1 MIKLYDYY
9 RSSASFRVRIALNL
23 KGLDYEIIPVH
34 LVNNG
39 GEQFYADYQAK
50 NPQSLVPTLHDGNHF
65 ITQSLA
71 IIEYLNDTHPTPALL
86 PEDPYQKAFARSLAL
101 QIAADIHPLNNL
113 RVLNFLKNE
122 IKISDEQKTKW
133 YQHWMQIGLS
143 ALEKN
148 LQTAKLSGDFC
159 VGNTI
164 SIADICLAPQM
175 YNARRFAC
183 DLSAYPTLVQIDA
196 NCQKHPAFIKAW
208 PEELVKG

>member
-50 NPQSLVPTLHDGNHF
+50 NPQSLVPTLHDDNHF

-101 QIAADIHPLNNL
+101 QITADIHPLNNL

-133 YQHWMQIGLS
+133 YQHWIQIGLS

-196 NCQKHPAFIKAW
+196 NCQKHPAFIKAC